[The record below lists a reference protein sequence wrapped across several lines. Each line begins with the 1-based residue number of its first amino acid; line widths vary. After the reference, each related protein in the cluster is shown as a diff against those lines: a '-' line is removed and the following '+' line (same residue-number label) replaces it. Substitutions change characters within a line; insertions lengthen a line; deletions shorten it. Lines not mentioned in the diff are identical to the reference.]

1 MESTKIM
8 NMLCTPSSKTPYQMA
23 GSDHTRVWTTY
34 HDHTEH
40 CTVSQYVTFP
50 TVIYAVYSINAMA
63 ICIATVMGV
72 ALVAGRAPDSE
83 YSSEAMIAKLAEGA
97 WRGSESGVPADFE
110 CE

>member
-1 MESTKIM
+1 MT
-8 NMLCTPSSKTPYQMA
+8 
-23 GSDHTRVWTTY
+23 TRVFGQRTT
-34 HDHTEH
+34 T
-40 CTVSQYVTFP
+40 TPNIAVSQHRISYVS
-50 TVIYAVYSINAMA
+50 YEYGNLRCNAMA

-72 ALVAGRAPDSE
+72 TLVAGRAPDSE